1 MPEVTD
7 EMIWFAN
14 FAETYIEP
22 AMYAIYVVVTI
33 IISIV
38 SALASVFV
46 GMAG

>member
-7 EMIWFAN
+7 EMMWFAN

-22 AMYAIYVVVTI
+22 AMYAIYVVVTTI
-33 IISIV
+33 IGIV
-38 SALASVFV
+38 SALASIFA